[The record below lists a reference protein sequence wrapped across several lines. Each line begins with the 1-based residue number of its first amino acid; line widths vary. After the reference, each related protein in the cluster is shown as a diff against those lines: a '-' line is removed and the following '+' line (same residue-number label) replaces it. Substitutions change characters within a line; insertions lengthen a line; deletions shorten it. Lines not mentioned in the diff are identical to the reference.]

1 MHAAIVFLV
10 LHVVEAR
17 HRARDLPECLGK
29 IYITS
34 RQSGDFN
41 KTSEV
46 SLHFKVSQS
55 DLGPFPLCWV
65 LGRSVFSQKEPFQS
79 WQLQMLLSKQAW
91 IAVRVRNETRDTHSK
106 IRRQR
111 VCNIFVEIQA
121 IPFSRELY
129 ISWDMAANQFWARAR
144 LHLADLAFTE
154 ALRSLR
160 RRLCK
165 RYGTS
170 TLPHFS
176 SIWKHAAAGSSS
188 AVGDDC
194 AGLYR
199 VKLHGWDSGLLCC
212 SWLASFRQTKEAKA
226 VSIPKIS
233 SFLSLLSRESLRKT
247 DSGGETSAKAT
258 RCAYLSSMFY
268 ADIRRISKHHSNL
281 KTTFVQLYGL
291 WLHGFMVERCKS
303 FCSATFGLVQ
313 GKEDMVCI
321 YTYICSTI
329 YIKL

>member
-1 MHAAIVFLV
+1 MQHFCRNSSNPFL
-10 LHVVEAR
+10 
-17 HRARDLPECLGK
+17 
-29 IYITS
+29 
-34 RQSGDFN
+34 
-41 KTSEV
+41 
-46 SLHFKVSQS
+46 
-55 DLGPFPLCWV
+55 
-65 LGRSVFSQKEPFQS
+65 
-79 WQLQMLLSKQAW
+79 
-91 IAVRVRNETRDTHSK
+91 
-106 IRRQR
+106 QR
-111 VCNIFVEIQA
+111 T
-121 IPFSRELY
+121 LY
-129 ISWDMAANQFWARAR
+129 IMRHGSKPILGQSQVAPCRPCIHWGAAQSAKKAVQKIWDLHTFRTLAASGSMRQ
-144 LHLADLAFTE
+144 LE
-154 ALRSLR
+154 ALQPWGMIVQG
-160 RRLCK
+160 CT
-165 RYGTS
+165 G
-170 TLPHFS
+170 F
-176 SIWKHAAAGSSS
+176 
-188 AVGDDC
+188 
-194 AGLYR
+194 
-199 VKLHGWDSGLLCC
+199 KLHGWDSGLPCC